1 MYKINRG
8 KSVHLVQVLESV
20 FISCKRLEN
29 MLQCSSLVFFREE
42 VTDMRKNKA
51 IVVILVVLALV
62 VGLGVYGMNVLNAT
76 TSQGDKSIVLG
87 LDLSGGVSITYQIMT
102 ENPTQTDIEDTIAK
116 LEERAENYSTEY
128 AVYQVGEDRITVEI
142 PGVFDANAVLEELGI
157 YVEEFSTTAIRV
169 SEIPLWMQG
178 TKVEVY
184 IKDVI
189 EELLHKPSID
199 IPSIRSLAIAS
210 LSCKASIRAN
220 HALNLD
226 DMQNLV
232 TTLLKCEN
240 PNTCPHGRPTILKYS
255 KYELE
260 KFFKR
265 VG

>member
-1 MYKINRG
+1 MQEEMLNEELEEELDGEENNLENDSEEIEETKNVSETPVKVELLEYRSKEDI
-8 KSVHLVQVLESV
+8 VQVNEEKPSFYVRAIGQLLGTYIVCEIDEGMFIVDQHAAAERINYEKYQKLLNQKHGTTEMLIPLVLEYSYKDTK
-20 FISCKRLEN
+20 IILE
-29 MLQCSSLVFFREE
+29 
-42 VTDMRKNKA
+42 KK
-51 IVVILVVLALV
+51 
-62 VGLGVYGMNVLNAT
+62 
-76 TSQGDKSIVLG
+76 
-87 LDLSGGVSITYQIMT
+87 
-102 ENPTQTDIEDTIAK
+102 
-116 LEERAENYSTEY
+116 
-128 AVYQVGEDRITVEI
+128 
-142 PGVFDANAVLEELGI
+142 AVLEELGI